1 MIIVLQ
7 VNNRKNILIC
17 ENQNKVEGRKWEL
30 LLTRMALI
38 SGQTL
43 VNFLI
48 QIHIAVNEVQMKLIK
63 GEVLKIFSFT

>member
-17 ENQNKVEGRKWEL
+17 ENQNKVEGMKWEL
-30 LLTRMALI
+30 LLTRMAFI

-43 VNFLI
+43 VNGLFKSAYIL
-48 QIHIAVNEVQMKLIK
+48 QL
-63 GEVLKIFSFT
+63 F

>member
-17 ENQNKVEGRKWEL
+17 ENQNKVEGMKWEL

-43 VNFLI
+43 VNGLFKSAYILTLHKAFI
-48 QIHIAVNEVQMKLIK
+48 
-63 GEVLKIFSFT
+63 